1 MSQQPSAVINM
12 PGFAQL
18 GGQQGPA
25 WRRAP
30 IYPTAPFFSTDP
42 NVSFQ
47 PRLYVLNVLP
57 SDYTLGQTLTR
68 SLRFDTPGT
77 IVEINGA
84 AFNTGSGN
92 AFPLGVSG
100 NDTYTVLFEGVTGD
114 KFTTLAALASAVVGN
129 GQNPGEIGAYGYVV
143 NAGGNFNVTIEPL
156 LANLRISLSFKV
168 IETRAGTNYTMGA
181 QTGTIR

>member
-18 GGQQGPA
+18 GPY
-25 WRRAP
+25 RRAP
-30 IYPTAPFFSTDP
+30 VYPTAPFFSTDP

-47 PRLYVLNVLP
+47 PRIYALNVLP
-57 SDYTLGQTLTR
+57 SEYTLGQTLTR

-84 AFNTGSGN
+84 AFNTAAGN
-92 AFPLGVSG
+92 AFPLGVFG
-100 NDTYTVLFEGVTGD
+100 NDTYTVMFEGVTGD
-114 KFTTLAALASAVVGN
+114 KYTTQPVIASSMLGN
-129 GQNPGEIGAYGYVV
+129 GQNPGEIGCFGYVV
-143 NAGGNFNVTIEPL
+143 NAGGNFNVTITPL
-156 LANLRISLSFKV
+156 LADLRISISFKV

-181 QTGTIR
+181 QTGTLR